1 MLLKQIQHGNLTTQ
15 FQEIMELSGCL
26 SRVCFWATVSV
37 TAFVVTCVIT
47 DHMVLG
53 LDFLVLLHFTAIFAS
68 IFIAIL
74 AVGLVAILI
83 PILIWFFLVRCCKY
97 F

>member
-1 MLLKQIQHGNLTTQ
+1 MLLKQIQHGDLTTQ
-15 FQEIMELSGCL
+15 FQEIMDRLDC
-26 SRVCFWATVSV
+26 CFLAAVSA
-37 TAFVVTCVIT
+37 TAFVVTWVIT

-68 IFIAIL
+68 ILIIIL
-74 AVGLVAILI
+74 AVVGLVVIFI